1 MVLQTYYNRE
11 ERSEMVY
18 TSTLNTYDIDFQHR
32 FPLHRSHEITWG
44 LGCRLDRLTVDGSFS
59 YFLDPR
65 HEDLCLYSSFVQD
78 RISLV
83 PDSLELT
90 FGAKALHH
98 EHTGFEFQP
107 SARLLWK
114 PDERHTIWGAVTR
127 ALKTPDRHNRDSTT
141 SWGVFQMGPSTISQ
155 ESYGN
160 RHVDAEEVMAYELGY
175 RTQPTERLLL
185 DVTGFFN
192 DYEEIF
198 TVERQPN
205 IAMPGYTIW
214 PFRIGNNLH
223 GETYGVE
230 LASTY
235 QVSENWRLH
244 AGYTF
249 LQMQLHPDNANNTGD
264 APREGSSPHNQ
275 FQLRSVYDLTDD
287 LELDFSL
294 NYVDNVPEG
303 DIPNYLRFDVHLGW
317 NITENLE
324 LSLVGQNL
332 FNKRHPEF
340 GVTNAQI
347 QTEAEQGFYTKLT
360 YRF

>member
-1 MVLQTYYNRE
+1 MA
-11 ERSEMVY
+11 
-18 TSTLNTYDIDFQHR
+18 
-32 FPLHRSHEITWG
+32 
-44 LGCRLDRLTVDGSFS
+44 
-59 YFLDPR
+59 FLDPR

-235 QVSENWRLH
+235 LVSDYWRLH

-249 LQMQLHPDNANNTGD
+249 LQMQLHPYNAYNTGD